1 VAWDRLDIDQKRK
14 WDRMDMGRH
23 ALAPHPNTRQ
33 PIDTARIEVPP
44 NPPLPGGLDIDMES
58 DLEQVASHQG
68 VEMSGRRVHGNDGTR
83 HYHIHLNNLGLQP
96 HSSIVS

>member
-1 VAWDRLDIDQKRK
+1 
-14 WDRMDMGRH
+14 MGRH

-68 VEMSGRRVHGNDGTR
+68 VEMSGRRVSTNDGTGVFTLSFAPSGHPPEVR
-83 HYHIHLNNLGLQP
+83 VL
-96 HSSIVS
+96 